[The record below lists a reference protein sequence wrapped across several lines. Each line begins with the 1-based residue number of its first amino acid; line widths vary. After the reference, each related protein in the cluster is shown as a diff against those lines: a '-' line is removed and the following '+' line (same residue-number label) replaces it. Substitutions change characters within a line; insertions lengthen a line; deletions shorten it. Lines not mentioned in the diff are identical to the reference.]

1 MYYIYCVCG
10 FIINPHDRIPHR
22 KYITMAK
29 KPNTQQQEWRRP
41 TPRSTV
47 SPQDIKPGDHSAT
60 STESIKDM
68 QNRKAQPNKPH
79 TQRTHKKKKGSKPK
93 LPSTQDAFP
102 KFTNF
107 QRNMWNNINS
117 ILAQHLPEEKTQKRR
132 DISTAIVQS
141 LIKNHYANPPQR
153 QAFIVKDYGDMTPAQ
168 IAAKLDNGSATT
180 LRRVNDSYVPNIP
193 TTIALIEQGWLR
205 LPQLTDKGYEVLKE
219 IDKRTI

>member
-10 FIINPHDRIPHR
+10 FILNLHDRIPHR

-47 SPQDIKPGDHSAT
+47 SPQDIKPGDHDAT

>member
-10 FIINPHDRIPHR
+10 FILILDDRIPHR

-47 SPQDIKPGDHSAT
+47 SPQDIKPGDRNAT

-102 KFTNF
+102 KFTNH
-107 QRNMWNNINS
+107 QRNMWNSINS
-117 ILAQHLPEEKTQKRR
+117 LLAQQLPEEKTQKRR
-132 DISTAIVQS
+132 DISTAIVQT
-141 LIKNHYANPPQR
+141 LVKNHYANPPQR
-153 QAFIVKDYGDMTPAQ
+153 QAFIVKDYGDMSPAE